1 MANVSAIN
9 KPLCRA
15 TNKIPKIKRAISVSR
30 SWLNMAFLNAKC
42 FSSSSRL
49 SMSAISF
56 ENIELPATIA
66 PAAARLLNITDSE
79 NTLLDVAKY
88 WLISLEKV
96 RTIVKKER
104 LLIRRTMY
112 VTLRE
117 LASLLV
123 LFILLEDI

>member
-1 MANVSAIN
+1 MASVSAIN

-30 SWLNMAFLNAKC
+30 SWLNIAFLKVRC

-49 SMSAISF
+49 SMSAISL
-56 ENIELPATIA
+56 ENIALPATMA

-79 NTLLDVAKY
+79 NTLLDVLKY

-96 RTIVKKER
+96 RTMVRNER
-104 LLIRRTMY
+104 LLIRRMVY
-112 VTLRE
+112 DTLSE
-117 LASLLV
+117 LARLLV
-123 LFILLEDI
+123 LFMLSEDI